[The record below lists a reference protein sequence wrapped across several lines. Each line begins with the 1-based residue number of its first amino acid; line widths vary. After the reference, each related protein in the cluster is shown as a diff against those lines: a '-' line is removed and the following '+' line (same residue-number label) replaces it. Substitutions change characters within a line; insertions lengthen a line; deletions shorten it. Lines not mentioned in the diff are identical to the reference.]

1 MNNYLSSL
9 KFNSMNK
16 PGILILSFIVL
27 YTTTSF
33 AQSAV
38 IPQPPSLKTL
48 PAAVKLKSTGI
59 DANGFAAYLKMNT
72 AIIMVDTTIKVNPY
86 MAYMSIDMHGI
97 TGSSLGEMM
106 DGNTFF
112 WVTDKNGAVIKIGD
126 KFLKR
131 IKSTMETNE
140 INYTA
145 KIPFRLKTDLKNVYN
160 VRFRWESKDRKKVID
175 FLVVK

>member
-1 MNNYLSSL
+1 MNKYRFLLALCILCSSL
-9 KFNSMNK
+9 A
-16 PGILILSFIVL
+16 
-27 YTTTSF
+27 F
-33 AQSAV
+33 AQSAA
-38 IPQPPSLKTL
+38 IPQPPSLKTV
-48 PAAVKLKSTGI
+48 PAAIKVKSTGI
-59 DANGFAAYLKMNT
+59 DATGFAAYLKMNT
-72 AIIMVDTTIKVNPY
+72 AIIMVDTSIKVNPKI
-86 MAYMSIDMHGI
+86 AYMSIDMHGI

-112 WVTDKNGAVIKIGD
+112 WVTDSKGAIVKIAD

-145 KIPFRLKTDLKNVYN
+145 KIPFRLKTDLKNVYS

-175 FLVVK
+175 FLVTK